1 MAYKVFFSF
10 QMDTEDKYGKGFIQT
25 AIEIAIQKLKDES
38 IEVTLDFGFR
48 KTPGTPLLIDEML
61 KKSTE
66 SDMVIV
72 DLTFTSAK
80 EWLDAEL
87 LDEDDTHSWFGVL
100 KGKRK
105 LSPNPNVLLETG
117 YAWAKK
123 GTYRTLAVMNDAFG
137 TPEDL
142 PVDLEGFRW
151 GITYNLNETNYNT
164 RKAVRKELANN
175 LYNAIKDAINAEASH
190 QIEKWSPFKINQ
202 QLDRYH
208 SYSYVIT
215 PELEGI
221 IKKLRSFLINYKGT
235 IRIAGVPGSGK
246 TRLVYE
252 VFRKNDNFEADELE
266 NSILY
271 YDLKGTT
278 YQDISNKVADLTNL
292 NQLKVVIIDNCS
304 EEIHER
310 IAKDFFS
317 TELRL
322 VTIEPNSTKR
332 EKVFPNIFIDEN
344 IRKTVF
350 DNIFNFKFPS
360 TNVSQ
365 LYNTLDGDLNK
376 LVSVFTSDIE
386 EEDIVKSVI
395 NLLVKI
401 IGQNK
406 VDLGAVKLLIA
417 ISLFEKVGISGSYIY
432 QMEVIRTTFVKCTK
446 EILNELISF
455 LDSKDLIT
463 LKGDYILANAF
474 EEELIDHWKSQALEN
489 INEIVLNVS
498 NNSLWSNFSD
508 KFFDVL
514 KNDDSGD
521 YINSLNSR
529 EGVLKDNSFIDT
541 NEGGEF
547 VNLLADYF
555 PSIAQEVIK
564 SKIERLC

>member
-1 MAYKVFFSF
+1 MAYRVFFSF
-10 QMDTEDKYGKGFIQT
+10 QMDTEDKYGKGFIQK
-25 AIEIAIQKLKDES
+25 AIEIAIQKLKDEN

-72 DLTFTSAK
+72 DLTFTSSK
-80 EWLDAEL
+80 EWLQAKKYNVLGRQLRL
-87 LDEDDTHSWFGVL
+87 LNKVGD
-100 KGKRK
+100 KK
-105 LSPNPNVLLETG
+105 SPNPNVLLETG

-137 TPEDL
+137 TPEEL
-142 PVDLEGFRW
+142 PVDLKGFRW
-151 GITYNLNETNYNT
+151 GITYNLDETNYDS
-164 RKAVRKELANN
+164 RKEVRKELAKD

-208 SYSYVIT
+208 SYSYVLT

-221 IKKLRSFLINYKGT
+221 ITKLRSFLINYKGP

-322 VTIEPNSTKR
+322 VTIESNSTKR

-350 DNIFNFKFPS
+350 DNIFNSKFPS

-376 LVSVFTSDIE
+376 LVSVFASDIE

-406 VDLGAVKLLIA
+406 VDLGAVKLLVA
-417 ISLFEKVGISGSYIY
+417 ISLFEKVGVSGSYIY

-455 LDSKDLIT
+455 LDSKDLIIK
-463 LKGDYILANAF
+463 KGDYILANAF

-514 KNDDSGD
+514 KNDDSSD
-521 YINSLNSR
+521 YINSLNSVV
-529 EGVLKDNSFIDT
+529 GVLKDSSFIDT

-564 SKIERLC
+564 SKIERL

>member
-1 MAYKVFFSF
+1 
-10 QMDTEDKYGKGFIQT
+10 MDTEDKYGKGFIQK
-25 AIEIAIQKLKDES
+25 AIEIAIQKLKDEN

-87 LDEDDTHSWFGVL
+87 LEEDATHSWLGVP

-137 TPEDL
+137 SPEEL
-142 PVDLEGFRW
+142 PVDLIGFRW
-151 GITYNLNETNYNT
+151 GITYNLNETNYDT
-164 RKAVRKELANN
+164 RKAVRKELAND

-208 SYSYVIT
+208 SYSFVFT
-215 PELEGI
+215 PELEDI
-221 IKKLRSFLINYKGT
+221 IKKLRSFLINYKGP
-235 IRIAGVPGSGK
+235 IRIAGVSGSGK

-252 VFRKNDNFEADELE
+252 VFRKNGKFEADELE

-322 VTIEPNSTKR
+322 VTIEPNSKKS

-350 DNIFNFKFPS
+350 HNIFNSKFPS

-376 LVSVFTSDIE
+376 LVSVIVSDVE

-395 NLLVKI
+395 DLLTII
-401 IGQNK
+401 IGQVN
-406 VDLGAVKLLIA
+406 VDIGAIKLLIA
-417 ISLFEKVGISGSYIY
+417 VSLFKKVGATGSYSY
-432 QMEVIRTTFVKCTK
+432 QIEIIRTTFVKCPK
-446 EILNELISF
+446 EKLNELISF
-455 LDSKDLIT
+455 LVSKDLIII
-463 LKGDYILANAF
+463 KGDYILANAF
-474 EEELIDHWKSQALEN
+474 EKELIDHWKSQALEN

-521 YINSLNSR
+521 YINSLNSVD
-529 EGVLKDNSFIDT
+529 GVLKDSSFIDT

-555 PSIAQEVIK
+555 PSLALDVIK
-564 SKIERLC
+564 SKIERL

>member
-10 QMDTEDKYGKGFIQT
+10 QMDTEDKYGKGFIQN

-80 EWLDAEL
+80 EWLQAKKYKVFGKEL
-87 LDEDDTHSWFGVL
+87 RLLNKVED
-100 KGKRK
+100 KK
-105 LSPNPNVLLETG
+105 SPNPNVLLETG

-137 TPEDL
+137 TPEEL

-151 GITYNLNETNYNT
+151 GITYNLNETNYET
-164 RKAVRKELANN
+164 RKAVRKELAND

-208 SYSYVIT
+208 SYSYVLT
-215 PELEGI
+215 PELEDLI
-221 IKKLRSFLINYKGT
+221 TKLRSFLINYKGP
-235 IRIAGVPGSGK
+235 IRIAGIPGSGK

-252 VFRKNDNFEADELE
+252 MFRKNDNFEADELE

-292 NQLKVVIIDNCS
+292 NQLKIVIIDNCD
-304 EEIHER
+304 EDIHKR
-310 IAKDFFS
+310 IENDFYL

-322 VTIEPNSTKR
+322 VTIEPNSIKR
-332 EKVFPNIFIDEN
+332 EKVFPIIFIDEN
-344 IRKTVF
+344 SRQTVF
-350 DNIFNFKFPS
+350 YNIFNSKFPS

-365 LYNTLDGDLNK
+365 LYKTLNGDLNK
-376 LVSVFTSDIE
+376 LVSVIVSDVE

-395 NLLVKI
+395 DLLVKI

-406 VDLGAVKLLIA
+406 VDLGAVKLLVA
-417 ISLFEKVGISGSYIY
+417 ISLFEKVGFSGSYIY
-432 QMEVIRTTFVKCTK
+432 QMEVIRTIFVKCTK

-455 LDSKDLIT
+455 LDSKDLIII
-463 LKGDYILANAF
+463 KGDYILANAF
-474 EEELIDHWKSQALEN
+474 EKELIDHWKSQLLED

-498 NNSLWSNFSD
+498 NNNLWSNFSD

-521 YINSLNSR
+521 YINSLNSVD
-529 EGVLKDNSFIDT
+529 GVLKESSFIDT
-541 NEGGEF
+541 NEGGQF

-564 SKIERLC
+564 SKIERL

>member
-1 MAYKVFFSF
+1 
-10 QMDTEDKYGKGFIQT
+10 MDTEDKYGKGFIQN

-38 IEVTLDFGFR
+38 IEVTLDYGFR

-80 EWLDAEL
+80 EWLQAKKYKVFGKEL
-87 LDEDDTHSWFGVL
+87 RLLNKVGD
-100 KGKRK
+100 KK
-105 LSPNPNVLLETG
+105 SPNPNVLLETG

-137 TPEDL
+137 SPKEL

-151 GITYNLNETNYNT
+151 GITYNLNAANYAT
-164 RKAVRKELANN
+164 RKAVRKELAND

-208 SYSYVIT
+208 NYLYVLT
-215 PELEGI
+215 PELEGLI
-221 IKKLRSFLINYKGT
+221 TKLRSFLINYKGP

-292 NQLKVVIIDNCS
+292 NQLKVVIIDSCS
-304 EEIHER
+304 EDIHKR

-322 VTIEPNSTKR
+322 VTIEPNSNKSK
-332 EKVFPNIFIDEN
+332 KVFPNIFIDEN

-350 DNIFNFKFPS
+350 HNIFNSKFPS

-376 LVSVFTSDIE
+376 LVSVIVSDVE

-395 NLLVKI
+395 DLLTII
-401 IGQNK
+401 IGQVN
-406 VDLGAVKLLIA
+406 VDIGAIKLLIA
-417 ISLFEKVGISGSYIY
+417 VSLFKKVGATGSYSY
-432 QMEVIRTTFVKCTK
+432 QIEIIRTTFVKCPK
-446 EILNELISF
+446 EKLNELISF
-455 LDSKDLIT
+455 LVSKDLIII
-463 LKGDYILANAF
+463 KGDYILANAF
-474 EEELIDHWKSQALEN
+474 EKELIDHWKSQPFED

-498 NNSLWSNFSD
+498 NNNLWSNFSD

-521 YINSLNSR
+521 YINSLNSLD
-529 EGVLKDNSFIDT
+529 GVLKDSSFIDT

-564 SKIERLC
+564 SKIERL